1 VAGRNAITL
10 SMGRSSSD
18 RIVEVRFLADFLD
31 GFHLRSNR
39 RRDRY
44 ALTAVWP
51 VVRRDWIH
59 MEAKQGE

>member
-1 VAGRNAITL
+1 
-10 SMGRSSSD
+10 MGRSSSD
-18 RIVEVRFLADFLD
+18 LIVEVRFLADFLD
-31 GFHLRSNR
+31 GFHPRSNR

-59 MEAKQGE
+59 VEAKQGE